1 MTEQPPRAEYRT
13 AEYRIEDLAHL
24 SGATVRTIR
33 AYQDRGLLPRP
44 ERRGRANVYGAA
56 HLARLRQIADL
67 LDRGYTLASIKELLE
82 AWDAGR
88 DLGGVLGLVAE
99 IDGPW
104 TDEEASRIS
113 RTDLDAA
120 FGGSP
125 DETALAEAVEL
136 GVLERIPDRDDEYLV
151 PSPQELAV
159 AAELHSAGVPL
170 TAIAGHL
177 REVRGQVEHIA
188 ARFLDF
194 TTEHVFQ
201 QFLDHPPTE
210 AETAEAATLVRRL
223 RPLAQQTID
232 AELARAMRTLATQY
246 LRHHL
251 SEALPAEARR
261 PGGRAADAEAGT
273 GAETGASTGADAE
286 ASTGAD
292 AGATAEGS
300 VEACAKGGIEG
311 GVEAGAV
318 GPSVDGAGRGP
329 GRAGA
334 GSVPAPRAA
343 PGLPPVPP
351 SAPGPVADSHTAA
364 APPSAPRPVAAPR
377 TAAAPPSAPET
388 VLLPAEAVQA
398 VRALVG
404 AENTAAFI
412 AAAAHREVQARTMDA
427 LVASS
432 SGGGI
437 GIDTASADN
446 AGAPEDTPDTAI
458 APDAPGT
465 CEAPGYH
472 PESTA
477 RAADQAARPPIGQAD
492 GQTDTWTNDRA
503 DNRATDDRAAD
514 QADHRTSDSSTQA
527 REDHH

>member
-1 MTEQPPRAEYRT
+1 MTEQPPTGEART

-44 ERRGRANVYGAA
+44 ERRGRANVYGDA

-113 RTDLDAA
+113 RTELNAA

-136 GVLERIPDRDDEYLV
+136 GVLERIPGRDDEFLV

-170 TAIAGHL
+170 TAISRHL

-210 AETAEAATLVRRL
+210 AEAAEAATLVRRL

-232 AELARAMRTLATQY
+232 AELARAMRTLATRY

-251 SEALPAEARR
+251 SEALPPEVRR
-261 PGGRAADAEAGT
+261 PTGT
-273 GAETGASTGADAE
+273 A
-286 ASTGAD
+286 
-292 AGATAEGS
+292 AGAGAAAAG
-300 VEACAKGGIEG
+300 
-311 GVEAGAV
+311 EAGAAA
-318 GPSVDGAGRGP
+318 GAGAGAGAGAAAGAEAEPGAGAGR
-329 GRAGA
+329 
-334 GSVPAPRAA
+334 VPTPRAA
-343 PGLPPVPP
+343 SGLPP
-351 SAPGPVADSHTAA
+351 APGPVAD
-364 APPSAPRPVAAPR
+364 PR
-377 TAAAPPSAPET
+377 TAAAPAPGPTAGPET
-388 VLLPAEAVQA
+388 VLLPAGAVQA
-398 VRALVG
+398 VRDLVG
-404 AENTAAFI
+404 TENTAAFI
-412 AAAAHREVQARTMDA
+412 AAAAHREVQARTMDT
-427 LVASS
+427 LVAGDTDTSRHT
-432 SGGGI
+432 GTGTGC
-437 GIDTASADN
+437 GTASA
-446 AGAPEDTPDTAI
+446 GDT
-458 APDAPGT
+458 G
-465 CEAPGYH
+465 
-472 PESTA
+472 ST
-477 RAADQAARPPIGQAD
+477 
-492 GQTDTWTNDRA
+492 
-503 DNRATDDRAAD
+503 
-514 QADHRTSDSSTQA
+514 
-527 REDHH
+527 

>member
-1 MTEQPPRAEYRT
+1 MTEQPPTAPSRA

-44 ERRGRANVYGAA
+44 ERRGRANVYGDA

-104 TDEEASRIS
+104 TDEKASRIS
-113 RTDLDAA
+113 RTDLEAA

-136 GVLERIPDRDDEYLV
+136 GVLERIPGQADEFLV

-159 AAELHSAGVPL
+159 ATELHSAGVPL
-170 TAIAGHL
+170 TAVSGHL

-201 QFLDHPPTE
+201 PYLDHPPTE
-210 AETAEAATLVRRL
+210 AEAAEATALVRRL

-232 AELARAMRTLATQY
+232 AELARAMRTLATRY

-251 SEALPAEARR
+251 SEALPAETRMPAGGTAKAENG
-261 PGGRAADAEAGT
+261 PGTDA
-273 GAETGASTGADAE
+273 GADA
-286 ASTGAD
+286 
-292 AGATAEGS
+292 
-300 VEACAKGGIEG
+300 
-311 GVEAGAV
+311 
-318 GPSVDGAGRGP
+318 
-329 GRAGA
+329 RAGA
-334 GSVPAPRAA
+334 GADSRAEAWSMPTPRSASSPPTALPTPPLPAPGA
-343 PGLPPVPP
+343 
-351 SAPGPVADSHTAA
+351 TTT
-364 APPSAPRPVAAPR
+364 PR
-377 TAAAPPSAPET
+377 TAAAPMDAPPPGLET

-398 VRALVG
+398 VRDLVG
-404 AENTAAFI
+404 AENTTAFI
-412 AAAAHREVQARTMDA
+412 AAAAHREAQARTMDA
-427 LVASS
+427 LVTGRTGNGSDGGRG
-432 SGGGI
+432 SGGSNGPSC
-437 GIDTASADN
+437 GASAGDS
-446 AGAPEDTPDTAI
+446 GTPTDSPGDTPE
-458 APDAPGT
+458 P
-465 CEAPGYH
+465 
-472 PESTA
+472 
-477 RAADQAARPPIGQAD
+477 ADRP
-492 GQTDTWTNDRA
+492 
-503 DNRATDDRAAD
+503 
-514 QADHRTSDSSTQA
+514 
-527 REDHH
+527 